1 MAADSSTVNE
11 KSSRA
16 VGYYEHTPTPRDCQV
31 LVPGAA
37 PRRHAGRTKRA
48 RFRVPTGLWYGKTR
62 PGVESGSKLPH
73 STESQ
78 RGSISRRA
86 VEKIKRAGGDAGVTK
101 SDCKMPG

>member
-1 MAADSSTVNE
+1 MAGRRYS
-11 KSSRA
+11 
-16 VGYYEHTPTPRDCQV
+16 PDCQV
-31 LVPGAA
+31 HVPGAA

-48 RFRVPTGLWYGKTR
+48 RFHIPTGSWYGKTR
-62 PGVESGSKLPH
+62 PGVESGCKLPH

-78 RGSISRRA
+78 RGHSTESRRGSISRRA